1 MSPELSVEIQP
12 EADEQEAQLLHR
24 SASSRVGV
32 DKSLVSCLVDRW
44 RPETHTF
51 HFPWGE
57 MAPTLQ
63 DVSYLLGLP
72 LSGEVIGPTDSP
84 VGWRDAMQARFA
96 GVHPDNPQ
104 LVYSSHGV
112 RQAWLNNFQV
122 NPSLFL
128 MFSLYRSVRQY

>member
-1 MSPELSVEIQP
+1 
-12 EADEQEAQLLHR
+12 
-24 SASSRVGV
+24 
-32 DKSLVSCLVDRW
+32 
-44 RPETHTF
+44 
-51 HFPWGE
+51 

-72 LSGEVIGPTDSP
+72 LSGEVIGPMDSP

-96 GVHPDNPQ
+96 GVHPENPE